1 MGNFLK
7 LFRKKEKMQRK
18 AHGTSRKITL
28 SLMILGTLM
37 AGQACIADAA
47 YTSGIIGDQEQ
58 DRANFPDAQITGD
71 DDHLTYDFHGKDVTF
86 HI

>member
-28 SLMILGTLM
+28 SLMRLGTLM
-37 AGQACIADAA
+37 AGQSCIADAA
-47 YTSGIIGDQEQ
+47 YTSGIIGDQSQ
-58 DRANFPDAQITGD
+58 DRSKFPAALNTAD
-71 DDHLTYDFHGKDVTF
+71 DEQLP
-86 HI
+86 

>member
-47 YTSGIIGDQEQ
+47 YTSGIIGDQE
-58 DRANFPDAQITGD
+58 
-71 DDHLTYDFHGKDVTF
+71 
-86 HI
+86 